1 MNTAKNN
8 GRGYAH
14 MDTDIL
20 LQRGYSGLGADVCV
34 VVIGR
39 NEGQRLIDCLNSL
52 KTLRERTIYVDSGS
66 SDGSVEAAAKL
77 CAEVVPLDM
86 TIPFTAA
93 RARNAGFDVVMQRWP
108 DTAFIQFLDGDCELD
123 AKWIA
128 TAATFLVMRKDVA
141 VVFGRR
147 RERYPDRT
155 VFNAICDREW
165 DGPPG
170 EVPACGGDILIRAS
184 VLKDF
189 GGYSD
194 WLIAGEEPELCI
206 RLREK
211 GWKIWRLPSEMT
223 RHDADISRL
232 SQWWRRSVR
241 CGHAYAQ
248 VFHLHRTSPSRIWT
262 RNLRRAV
269 FWGGLLPLAAIA
281 GTALHPAALTLLLVY
296 PLQILRLALRKMPK
310 PGNRWLFAAFDVLGK
325 FPEMQGIAQ
334 FHVNRLI
341 NRRQRIIEYK

>member
-1 MNTAKNN
+1 
-8 GRGYAH
+8 

-20 LQRGYSGLGADVCV
+20 LQRSYSRLGADVCV

-52 KTLRERTIYVDSGS
+52 KTHRERTVYVDSAS

-93 RARNAGFDVVMQRWP
+93 RARNAGFDAVMQRSP
-108 DTAFIQFLDGDCELD
+108 DTAFVQFLDGDCELD
-123 AKWIA
+123 AEWIA
-128 TAATFLVMRKDVA
+128 TATTFLAMRKDVA
-141 VVFGRR
+141 LVFGRR
-147 RERYPDRT
+147 RERHPGRT
-155 VFNAICDREW
+155 VFNAMCDREW
-165 DGPPG
+165 DGTPG
-170 EVPACGGDILIRAS
+170 EVRECGGDLFIRVSA
-184 VLKDF
+184 LKDL
-189 GGYSD
+189 GGYAGG
-194 WLIAGEEPELCI
+194 LIAGEEPELC
-206 RLREK
+206 
-211 GWKIWRLPSEMT
+211 IWRLPSEMT

-248 VFHLHRTSPSRIWT
+248 VSHLHRTSPFRIWT
-262 RNLRRAV
+262 KNVRRAV
-269 FWGGLLPLAAIA
+269 FWGGLLPLTAIA
-281 GTALHPAALTLLLVY
+281 GTAVHPAALALLLVY
-296 PLQILRLALRKMPK
+296 PLQIARLALRTTSKS
-310 PGNRWLFAAFDVLGK
+310 GNTWLFAIFDVLGK

-341 NRRQRIIEYK
+341 NRQQRIIEYK

>member
-1 MNTAKNN
+1 
-8 GRGYAH
+8 

-20 LQRGYSGLGADVCV
+20 SQRGYWGLGADVCV

-39 NEGQRLIDCLNSL
+39 NEGQRLIDCLHSL
-52 KTLRERTIYVDSGS
+52 KSHRERTIYVDSGS
-66 SDGSVEAAAKL
+66 SDGSAEAAAKL
-77 CAEVVPLDM
+77 CAQVVPLDM

-93 RARNAGFDVVMQRWP
+93 RARNAGFDAVMRRWP

-141 VVFGRR
+141 LVFGRR
-147 RERYPDRT
+147 RERHPDRT

-189 GGYSD
+189 GGYTCG
-194 WLIAGEEPELCI
+194 LIAGEEPELCI
-206 RLREK
+206 RLRER

-248 VFHLHRTSPSRIWT
+248 VFHLHRASPSRIWT

-269 FWGGLLPLAAIA
+269 FWGGLLPFAALAC
-281 GTALHPAALTLLLVY
+281 TAFYPAAFALLLVY
-296 PLQILRLALRKMPK
+296 PLQVLRLALRKTPK
-310 PGNRWLFAAFDVLGK
+310 SGNRWIFAAFDVLGK

-334 FHVNRLI
+334 FHLNRLVNRQ
-341 NRRQRIIEYK
+341 QRIIEYK

>member
-1 MNTAKNN
+1 
-8 GRGYAH
+8 

-20 LQRGYSGLGADVCV
+20 MHRSHSGIGADVGI

-52 KTLRERTIYVDSGS
+52 KTHRERTVYVDSAS
-66 SDGSVEAAAKL
+66 SDGSAEAAADL

-93 RARNAGFDVVMQRWP
+93 RARNAGFDAVMRRWP
-108 DTAFIQFLDGDCELD
+108 DTAFVQFLDGDCELD
-123 AKWIA
+123 IRWIA
-128 TAATFLVMRKDVA
+128 TATTFLVMRKDVA
-141 VVFGRR
+141 LVFGRR
-147 RERYPDRT
+147 RERYPERT
-155 VFNAICDREW
+155 IFNAMCDREW

-184 VLKDF
+184 VLGDF
-189 GGYSD
+189 GGYSGG
-194 WLIAGEEPELCI
+194 LIAGEEPELCI
-206 RLREK
+206 RLRDR

-248 VFHLHRTSPSRIWT
+248 ISHLHRRSPSRIWT
-262 RNLRRAV
+262 RNLWRAV

-281 GTALHPAALTLLLVY
+281 GAALHPAALALLLLY
-296 PLQILRLALRKMPK
+296 PLQLLRLAWRARPAH
-310 PGNRWLFAAFDVLGK
+310 GNKLLFATFDVLGK

-334 FHVNRLI
+334 FYLNRLI
-341 NRRQRIIEYK
+341 NRRQRLIEYK